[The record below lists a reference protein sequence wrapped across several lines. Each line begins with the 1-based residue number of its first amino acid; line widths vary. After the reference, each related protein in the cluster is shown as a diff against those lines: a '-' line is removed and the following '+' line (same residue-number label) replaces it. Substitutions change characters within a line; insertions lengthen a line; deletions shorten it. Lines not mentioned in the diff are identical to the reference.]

1 MDNLPISYKQS
12 GMALM
17 VSLIFLVLL
26 TLLAVSAMHGTI
38 LQERM
43 AGNTR
48 DRMLAFQAAEAAL
61 RVAENTLG
69 NSGLPS
75 GTGVYMVPGTSPA
88 ATFTFTQQWD
98 PAYSGTHYDWANNAA
113 TLASGSV
120 GTNVAFQPQYVIERL
135 TITPPAACSS
145 SGGSTSFPIPPG
157 KGFFRIT
164 SRGVGATTNASVILQ
179 EIYVR
184 C

>member
-1 MDNLPISYKQS
+1 MDKSFISSKQS

-61 RVAENTLG
+61 RTGESQLG
-69 NSGLPS
+69 NASLPS
-75 GTGVYMVPGTSPA
+75 GTGIYMVPGTSPA
-88 ATFTFTQQWD
+88 ANYISTQQWD
-98 PAYSGTHYDWANNAA
+98 TSYPWTTSAA
-113 TLASGSV
+113 SMPSGSIN
-120 GTNVAFQPQYVIERL
+120 GVALQPLYVIERL
-135 TITPPAACSS
+135 TTTPPS
-145 SGGSTSFPIPPG
+145 SGPQVKLISFGPTLG
-157 KGFFRIT
+157 QGYFRIT
-164 SRGVGATTNASVILQ
+164 SRGVGATTNAAVILQ
-179 EIYVR
+179 EYFIR
-184 C
+184 

>member
-1 MDNLPISYKQS
+1 M
-12 GMALM
+12 M
-17 VSLIFLVLL
+17 SLIFLVLL

-48 DRMLAFQAAEAAL
+48 DRMLAFQATEAAL
-61 RVAENTLG
+61 RSAETTLG

-75 GTGVYMVPGTSPA
+75 GTGIYMVPGTSPA
-88 ATFTFTQQWD
+88 ANYTSTQQWD
-98 PAYSGTHYDWANNAA
+98 TGYPWTTSAA
-113 TLASGSV
+113 SMTSGSIS
-120 GTNVAFQPQYVIERL
+120 GVALQPLYVIERL
-135 TITPPAACSS
+135 TTTVPAACSG
-145 SGGSTSFPIPPG
+145 SGGSIQFPPPPG
-157 KGFFRIT
+157 KGYFRIT

>member
-1 MDNLPISYKQS
+1 MDKSLISFKQS

-48 DRMLAFQAAEAAL
+48 DRMLAFQAAETAL
-61 RVAENTLG
+61 RAGDALLG
-69 NSGLPS
+69 NPGLPPS
-75 GTGVYMVPGTSPA
+75 GTGIYMALNSSPA
-88 ATFTFTQQWD
+88 AAYTSVQQWD
-98 PAYSGTHYDWANNAA
+98 TSYPWTTSAA
-113 TLASGSV
+113 TISGSLSD
-120 GTNVAFQPQYVIERL
+120 VALQPLYVIERL
-135 TITPPAACSS
+135 
-145 SGGSTSFPIPPG
+145 STSASCGQGPIQTTLVHTG
-157 KGFFRIT
+157 KGYYRVT
-164 SRGVGATTNASVILQ
+164 SRGVGGSTNAAVILQ

-184 C
+184 CS

>member
-26 TLLAVSAMHGTI
+26 TLLAVSAMRGTI

-61 RVAENTLG
+61 RVAETTLG

-75 GTGVYMVPGTSPA
+75 GAGIYMVIGSSPA
-88 ATFTFTQQWD
+88 ATFTYTQQWD
-98 PAYSGTHYDWANNAA
+98 PAYAGTHYDWANNAA
-113 TLASGSV
+113 TLANGSV
-120 GTNVAFQPQYVIERL
+120 GTNVVFQPQYVIERL
-135 TITPPAACSS
+135 TNTPPAVCSG
-145 SGGSTSFPIPPG
+145 GGSTAFPIPPG

-179 EIYVR
+179 EIYAR

>member
-1 MDNLPISYKQS
+1 MDKSLNSFKQS

-48 DRMLAFQAAEAAL
+48 DRMLAFQSAETAL
-61 RVAENTLG
+61 RAGDVLLG
-69 NSGLPS
+69 NPGLPS
-75 GTGVYMVPGTSPA
+75 NGTGIYMVLGSSPA
-88 ATFTFTQQWD
+88 AAYYSPQQWD
-98 PAYSGTHYDWANNAA
+98 AYPWTTSAA
-113 TLASGSV
+113 TISGSLS
-120 GTNVAFQPQYVIERL
+120 NVVLQPMYVIERL
-135 TITPPAACSS
+135 SVIASCGAGPKKKSLIHT
-145 SGGSTSFPIPPG
+145 GEGYY
-157 KGFFRIT
+157 RIT
-164 SRGVGATTNASVILQ
+164 SLGFGGSKNAKVILQ

-184 C
+184 CS